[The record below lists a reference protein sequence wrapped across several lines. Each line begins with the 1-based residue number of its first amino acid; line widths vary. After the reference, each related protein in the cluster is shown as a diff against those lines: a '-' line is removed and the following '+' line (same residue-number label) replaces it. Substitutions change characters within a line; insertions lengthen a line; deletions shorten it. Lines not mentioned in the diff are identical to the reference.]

1 MSDLKLRLANA
12 VKDAMRAK
20 ASERLSTLRFLQA
33 AIKQREVDERKEL
46 SDAEVVAIIEKQV
59 KQRRESI
66 AAFEQAGRTETAAQ
80 ETAEMAV
87 LKEFLPQAASEDDIA
102 AAIDAALAEVQ
113 AQGVTG
119 APAMGKVMAIL
130 KQALAGRADVCAFRS
145 GQSKAQLT
153 REGDYAFTFSTL
165 NAAEALAINFPLVSR
180 ISPSQKAIEAPR
192 LIQRASMVRSVIAG
206 SMQLVC
212 ISIVAIPIPSGS
224 FARPAALSVKSR
236 ILMRAPP

>member
-1 MSDLKLRLANA
+1 M
-12 VKDAMRAK
+12 
-20 ASERLSTLRFLQA
+20 RFLQA

-59 KQRRESI
+59 KQRKESI

-87 LKEFLPQAASEDDIA
+87 LKEFLPQAASEADVA

-130 KQALAGRADVCAFRS
+130 KQALAGRADMS
-145 GQSKAQLT
+145 
-153 REGDYAFTFSTL
+153 
-165 NAAEALAINFPLVSR
+165 
-180 ISPSQKAIEAPR
+180 
-192 LIQRASMVRSVIAG
+192 
-206 SMQLVC
+206 
-212 ISIVAIPIPSGS
+212 
-224 FARPAALSVKSR
+224 ALSALVKAK
-236 ILMRAPP
+236 LG

>member
-87 LKEFLPQAASEDDIA
+87 LKEFLPQAASEADIA
-102 AAIDAALAEVQ
+102 AAIDAALAEVR

-130 KQALAGRADVCAFRS
+130 KQALAGRADMS
-145 GQSKAQLT
+145 
-153 REGDYAFTFSTL
+153 
-165 NAAEALAINFPLVSR
+165 
-180 ISPSQKAIEAPR
+180 
-192 LIQRASMVRSVIAG
+192 
-206 SMQLVC
+206 
-212 ISIVAIPIPSGS
+212 
-224 FARPAALSVKSR
+224 ALSAQVKAKLS
-236 ILMRAPP
+236 